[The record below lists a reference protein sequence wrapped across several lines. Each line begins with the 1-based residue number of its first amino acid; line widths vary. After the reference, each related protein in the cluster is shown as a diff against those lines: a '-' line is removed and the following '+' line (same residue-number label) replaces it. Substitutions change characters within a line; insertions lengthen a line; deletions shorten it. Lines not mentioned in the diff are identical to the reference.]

1 MAKSLLEVQ
10 LGKKPFAEIQDV
22 AILVQV
28 LLWIADLVFTSQL
41 SPTGE
46 ETQGTAGTT
55 IRDGEMLWASKI
67 YAQKNAEVVHASGM
81 K

>member
-10 LGKKPFAEIQDV
+10 GEKKTFTEILDV
-22 AILVQV
+22 AILIQV

-41 SPTGE
+41 FPTE
-46 ETQGTAGTT
+46 DDMQGTAGMKV
-55 IRDGEMLWASKI
+55 RDGEALGAAKI
-67 YAQKNAEVVHASGM
+67 YAQKNAKAAHASGM